1 MSLPSKSTVNQ
12 TLDSLSI
19 SPIPAAILGGSLL
32 LKGLAGNPIPVTSP
46 VQGSS
51 GSFLF
56 RNKLDVLK
64 PTRNPIPVT
73 SPAQG
78 SSGSFLFR
86 NKLDVL
92 KPTRASCFTFGG
104 ASLLGAWMMFD
115 GEPINAS
122 GFNFAWST
130 LYLIVNGK
138 ASLSSIFRGKV
149 APLAISGLAVFNA
162 GLYGREF
169 LWSKNSPFKG

>member
-12 TLDSLSI
+12 TLDLLSI

-46 VQGSS
+46 V
-51 GSFLF
+51 
-56 RNKLDVLK
+56 
-64 PTRNPIPVT
+64 
-73 SPAQG
+73 QG

-122 GFNFAWST
+122 GFNFAWLT

-138 ASLSSIFRGKV
+138 ASLLSIFRGKV

-162 GLYGREF
+162 GLYGIEF

>member
-46 VQGSS
+46 V
-51 GSFLF
+51 
-56 RNKLDVLK
+56 
-64 PTRNPIPVT
+64 
-73 SPAQG
+73 QG